1 MKNVLFIFLI
11 YCFSLSFFSCSSS
24 TTDNSTTD
32 NETTNNELI
41 GNNNNSILSGSIIGS
56 GEYNNSDLSKSVRI
70 LVGNSGGFSYKTP
83 YVGRGRLIESFYWI
97 IPITNWSK
105 DPKCWISMESI
116 KFYDS
121 SNNILHTYDYSFVSG
136 SIGLISN
143 SYFINSCLTYR
154 EEGYV
159 SGIVTKNLYTKVY
172 KIVVSEIVSRSSE
185 SIKLSDPSIKVKPL
199 RYSTSGTYKR
209 PTITV
214 KNYSEI
220 DIVPSSSKYF
230 LLDSNNRPIYWG
242 FLYPEKS
249 GSFSSNSS
257 KRFVTSSGGFYY
269 SGSRFKIHVFIN
281 VTTFNQTSSSPV
293 SNSH

>member
-1 MKNVLFIFLI
+1 MKKGLFIFLI
-11 YCFSLSFFSCSSS
+11 LCFSFSLFSCSRSNKK
-24 TTDNSTTD
+24 NSTTD
-32 NETTNNELI
+32 NETTNTELI
-41 GNNNNSILSGSIIGS
+41 GNNNNSILSGSRIGS

-70 LVGNSGGFSYKTP
+70 SVVNSGVFTYKTP
-83 YVGRGRLIESFYWI
+83 YIGRSRLTEGFNWI

-121 SNNILHTYDYSFVSG
+121 SNNLLHTDDYSFVDG
-136 SIGLISN
+136 SIGLLSD
-143 SYFINSCLTYR
+143 STFINSCLTYR

-172 KIVVSEIVSRSSE
+172 KIVVSEIESRYSE
-185 SIKLSDPSIKVKPL
+185 SNKISDPSILVKPL
-199 RYSTSGTYKR
+199 SYSTSGTNRK

-220 DIVPSSSKYF
+220 DIVPDHSKVY
-230 LLDSNNRPIYWG
+230 LLDSNNHPIYWW

-257 KRFVTSSGGFYY
+257 KRFIITGRGFYY
-269 SGSRFKIHVFIN
+269 SGSRYKIHVFIN

-293 SNSH
+293 STSN